1 MKRFTPL
8 AVHAGYMWNLQQF
21 WSGRSRRAM
30 QPQKMIA
37 AGQKLLA
44 ILHIVAENRDYTH
57 KQVMECNPWLQQPD
71 RIAGRAEAHRQR
83 KTRCEYSGCFAR

>member
-1 MKRFTPL
+1 
-8 AVHAGYMWNLQQF
+8 
-21 WSGRSRRAM
+21 M

-57 KQVMECNPWLQQPD
+57 KQVMECNPGYNN
-71 RIAGRAEAHRQR
+71 RIELRAGPRAHRQR